1 MTLQTVIESYNKEV
15 DALPEI
21 HQTGGGGDA
30 RNASGLV
37 YENLIKRTCDNL
49 GLDAKKNDFLLYDK
63 PDVEI
68 VLTDYPIYPLPQS
81 FQKGTVED
89 AVNLQVDWHIYRKGL
104 LKFFVESKCYMDT
117 PYLLRAIT
125 NLIQIYN
132 SPDNKNPSDKEYGIV
147 AGQNAAADDKLKLY
161 SDIFYKET
169 GKRLN
174 IFFLNPQKTRNSSKP
189 IFNAQYRQDFNIDM
203 WVYNKFIEWLQK

>member
-1 MTLQTVIESYNKEV
+1 
-15 DALPEI
+15 
-21 HQTGGGGDA
+21 
-30 RNASGLV
+30 
-37 YENLIKRTCDNL
+37 
-49 GLDAKKNDFLLYDK
+49 
-63 PDVEI
+63 
-68 VLTDYPIYPLPQS
+68 
-81 FQKGTVED
+81 
-89 AVNLQVDWHIYRKGL
+89 
-104 LKFFVESKCYMDT
+104 MDT

-147 AGQNAAADDKLKLY
+147 AGQNDAAADKLKLY
-161 SDIFYKET
+161 SDRFYKET

-203 WVYNKFIEWLQK
+203 GVYNKFIEWLQM